1 VTPLEESE
9 PGVYLKREDD
19 HEIGS
24 FKWRGALA
32 VLEQRPE
39 DVVTASTGN
48 QGAATAWAA
57 KRLGVRAT
65 VFVPERASATK
76 LALLRSLGADVHQVG
91 ADFDEAKDAAVEFSR
106 AHGIEFFV
114 DGDEPAQVDG
124 YAAIGEEIVEQLGGK
139 PAAVIV
145 PVGNGALFAG
155 VARGVGASVRR
166 IAVAAEGAP
175 VMYESWR
182 AGRVVESDRCDTIAD
197 GLAVR
202 VAVPR
207 AVEWLREAVD
217 DFHLVSEA
225 ALRQSVTRFWERGI
239 RAEPAAA
246 APLAALP
253 LVPERPVVLV
263 VTGRNIDDDLL
274 ARCLAD

>member
-1 VTPLEESE
+1 
-9 PGVYLKREDD
+9 
-19 HEIGS
+19 
-24 FKWRGALA
+24 
-32 VLEQRPE
+32 
-39 DVVTASTGN
+39 
-48 QGAATAWAA
+48 
-57 KRLGVRAT
+57 
-65 VFVPERASATK
+65 
-76 LALLRSLGADVHQVG
+76 
-91 ADFDEAKDAAVEFSR
+91 
-106 AHGIEFFV
+106 
-114 DGDEPAQVDG
+114 
-124 YAAIGEEIVEQLGGK
+124 
-139 PAAVIV
+139 
-145 PVGNGALFAG
+145 
-155 VARGVGASVRR
+155 
-166 IAVAAEGAP
+166 
-175 VMYESWR
+175 MYESWR

-246 APLAALP
+246 ATLAALP

-274 ARCLAD
+274 NECLAAQ

>member
-1 VTPLEESE
+1 M
-9 PGVYLKREDD
+9 
-19 HEIGS
+19 
-24 FKWRGALA
+24 
-32 VLEQRPE
+32 
-39 DVVTASTGN
+39 
-48 QGAATAWAA
+48 
-57 KRLGVRAT
+57 
-65 VFVPERASATK
+65 
-76 LALLRSLGADVHQVG
+76 
-91 ADFDEAKDAAVEFSR
+91 
-106 AHGIEFFV
+106 

-124 YAAIGEEIVEQLGGK
+124 YTAIGREIVEQLRGK

-155 VARGVGASVRR
+155 VARGVGASVRK

-182 AGRVVESDRCDTIAD
+182 AGRVAESDRCDTIAD

-225 ALRQSVTRFWERGI
+225 ALRQSVTRKEEMRG
-239 RAEPAAA
+239 
-246 APLAALP
+246 
-253 LVPERPVVLV
+253 
-263 VTGRNIDDDLL
+263 
-274 ARCLAD
+274 ARQA